1 MNIREIQ
8 KTATEYDASKID
20 PALQPHAL
28 AAIVDSFGV
37 ARSDER
43 WMYRAKMVSVWLWL
57 GLTAV
62 TALIAIGGALGWFLV
77 NQAAFT
83 PLWTTFGVGFAGVVV
98 AVVRSH
104 WVKTRSG

>member
-8 KTATEYDASKID
+8 KTASEYDAAKID

-43 WMYRAKMVSVWLWL
+43 WMYRAKLVAVWLWL
-57 GLTAV
+57 GLTV
-62 TALIAIGGALGWFLV
+62 ITATIAIGGALTWIAV
-77 NQAAFT
+77 DQAAFA

-104 WVKTRSG
+104 WVKGQSA